1 MSIQILNLNPCYDHW
16 VIIQKPPRTPNV
28 LRGEYVVKLV
38 DGKGLNIARVFKTLG
53 FEDYTCINILGG
65 EVGKIIHEK
74 CQEDGIKT
82 LEFWIKDENRIN
94 TAVVYEYEKR
104 MLMINEPGPMMQRDE
119 IERFV
124 EFFSSVLQ
132 KNSTLVISGSAP
144 RGFGT
149 NDMSKIAQIAKENS
163 CRLMIDISGE
173 WLKELM
179 NFEPEM
185 VKVNADELRIALD
198 LQELS
203 VKELCKIKND
213 YNIKI
218 LCVTYGKQGAVTVT
232 DSKIVRVK
240 PKVVHSDYSVGSGDS
255 FFAGYLYS
263 EALNKPIQ
271 ERLIFAT
278 ACGTAN
284 TLRYGAAI
292 FSLQDLEGQLSNVKI
307 TEEEL

>member
-119 IERFV
+119 VERFV

-185 VKVNADELRIALD
+185 IKVNADELRIALD

-271 ERLIFAT
+271 ERLAFAT

-307 TEEEL
+307 MEEEL